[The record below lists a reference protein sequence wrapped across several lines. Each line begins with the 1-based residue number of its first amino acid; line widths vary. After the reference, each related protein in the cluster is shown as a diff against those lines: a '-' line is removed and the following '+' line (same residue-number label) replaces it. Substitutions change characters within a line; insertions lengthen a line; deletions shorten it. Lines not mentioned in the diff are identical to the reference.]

1 MRIGVDIMGGDF
13 APENTIK
20 GIILARNVL
29 PSDVKLVLVGPTD
42 RIISQFKELGENH
55 DPFEIIEAPEVI
67 EMSDHPAKAFAQK
80 THSTLTVGLTML
92 NNKLIDGFAS
102 AGNTGAVMVGT
113 MYIIKSIP
121 GVIRPCIAVTI
132 PREDGSYAILA
143 DVGINPDC
151 RPDVL
156 YQYAILGSKY
166 AELVHEIKNPRV
178 GLLNIGTE
186 PDKGNLLAKA
196 TYDLMKDTKHFNFV
210 GNIEGNDLFKPDLAD
225 VVICD
230 GFVGNTILK
239 QTEGI
244 YSILKKRKLTDEY
257 FDKFDFENYGGT
269 PVLGV
274 NNAVVIGHGASSPKA
289 IMNMVIHT
297 YRVIKA
303 NLIQKLIE
311 TF

>member
-20 GIILARNVL
+20 GIILARSGL
-29 PSDVKLVLVGPTD
+29 PPDVKLVLVGPTE
-42 RIISQFKELGENH
+42 RIISQFKELGESH
-55 DPFEIIEAPEVI
+55 EAFEIVEAPEVI

-80 THSTLTVGLTML
+80 TQSTLAVGLTML
-92 NNKLIDGFAS
+92 NKKLLDGFAS
-102 AGNTGAVMVGT
+102 AGNTGAVMVGI
-113 MYIIKSIP
+113 MYIVKSIP

-186 PDKGNLLAKA
+186 PEKGNLLAKA
-196 TYDLMKDTKHFNFV
+196 TYDLMKDTTHFNFI
-210 GNIEGNDLFKPDLAD
+210 GNIEGNDLLKSNLAD
-225 VVICD
+225 VIICD
-230 GFVGNTILK
+230 GFVGNVILK
-239 QTEGI
+239 QAEGF

-257 FDKFDFENYGGT
+257 FNKFDFENYGGT

-274 NNAVVIGHGASSPKA
+274 NNAVVIGHGASSPIA

-297 YRVIKA
+297 YRVVKA

>member
-29 PSDVKLVLVGPTD
+29 PKDVKLVLLGPTE
-42 RIISQFKELGENH
+42 RIISQFKDLGESP
-55 DPFEIIEAPEVI
+55 DDFEIVEAPEVI
-67 EMSDHPAKAFAQK
+67 EMSDHPAKAFTQK
-80 THSTLTVGLTML
+80 TQSTLAVGLTML
-92 NNKLIDGFAS
+92 QKKLIDGFAS

-113 MYIIKSIP
+113 MYVVKSIP
-121 GVIRPCIAVTI
+121 GVIRPCIAVTM
-132 PREDGSYAILA
+132 PREDGSSAILA

-166 AELVHEIKNPRV
+166 AELVHEVKNPRV
-178 GLLNIGTE
+178 GLLNIGSE

-196 TYDLMKDTKHFNFV
+196 TYDLMKDSTHFNFI
-210 GNIEGNDLFKPDLAD
+210 GNVEGNDLLKPDLAD

-230 GFVGNTILK
+230 GFVGNVILK

-244 YSILKKRKLTDEY
+244 YSLLKKRKLTDEY
-257 FDKFDFENYGGT
+257 FNKFDFENYGGT

-274 NNAVVIGHGASSPKA
+274 NNAVVIGHGASSPIA
-289 IMNMVIHT
+289 IMNMVTHT
-297 YRVIKA
+297 YRVVKA

>member
-20 GIILARNVL
+20 GVILARTVL
-29 PSDVKLVLVGPTD
+29 PKDVKIVLFGPTE
-42 RIISQFKELGENH
+42 RILSQFKEIGESH
-55 DPFEIIEAPEVI
+55 EGFEIIEAPEVI
-67 EMSDHPAKAFAQK
+67 EMADHPAKAFAQK
-80 THSTLTVGLTML
+80 TKSTLAIGLTML
-92 NNKLIDGFAS
+92 QKGMLDGFAS
-102 AGNTGAVMVGT
+102 AGNTGAIMVGT
-113 MYIIKSIP
+113 MYIVKSIP
-121 GVIRPCIAVTI
+121 GVIRPCIAVTM

-166 AELVHEIKNPRV
+166 AELVHGFVNPRV
-178 GLLNIGTE
+178 GLLNIGSE
-186 PDKGNLLAKA
+186 PDKGNLLVKA
-196 TYDLMKDTKHFNFV
+196 TYDLMKDSTHFNFV
-210 GNIEGNDLFKPDLAD
+210 GNVEGNDLLKPDMAD

-230 GFVGNTILK
+230 GFVGNVILK

-244 YSILKKRKLTDEY
+244 YSILKKRKLTDDY
-257 FDKFDFENYGGT
+257 IHKFDFENYGGT

-274 NNAVVIGHGASSPKA
+274 NRAVVIGHGASSPTA
-289 IMNMVIHT
+289 IMNMVNHT
-297 YRVIKA
+297 YLVAKA